1 MAQIQNISNSVVDSI
16 LSTFGNPAQK
26 LPVWN
31 EGQKMFLFSEYESAA
46 GNRYY
51 KGLRFCNKL
60 AIVETFGFYHTW
72 TYIDSIEIYTFD
84 EKKPKLAG
92 KRTFDKQ
99 FYNEEFI
106 KQQTKEMT
114 RDFILGQLK
123 MRNANLPATRIDS
136 EASDIVERCYT
147 SFLSEDFSKDG
158 QMMLKVLS
166 ASNK

>member
-16 LSTFGNPAQK
+16 LPTFGNPAQK

-31 EGQKMFLFSEYESAA
+31 EGQKMFIPSEYESAA

-114 RDFILGQLK
+114 RDYVLGQLK
-123 MRNANLPATRIDS
+123 IRNANLPATKVDN
-136 EASDIVERCYT
+136 EVNDIVERCYT

-158 QMMLKVLS
+158 QMMLEVLS

>member
-1 MAQIQNISNSVVDSI
+1 MAQISNISNSLFDRIMPV
-16 LSTFGNPAQK
+16 FGTPAQN

-31 EGQKMFLFSEYESAA
+31 EGQKMFLSSEYESAA

-84 EKKPKLAG
+84 QKTPKLVG
-92 KRTFDKQ
+92 KRAYDKQ
-99 FYNEEFI
+99 FYDETFI
-106 KQQTKEMT
+106 KQQTKEMV
-114 RDFILGQLK
+114 RDYVLGQLK
-123 MRNANLPATRIDS
+123 IQNINLPVTTVNE
-136 EASDIVERCYT
+136 EANDIVERCYT
-147 SFLSEDFSKDG
+147 SFLSKDFNKEG
-158 QMMLKVLS
+158 QLMLEILT